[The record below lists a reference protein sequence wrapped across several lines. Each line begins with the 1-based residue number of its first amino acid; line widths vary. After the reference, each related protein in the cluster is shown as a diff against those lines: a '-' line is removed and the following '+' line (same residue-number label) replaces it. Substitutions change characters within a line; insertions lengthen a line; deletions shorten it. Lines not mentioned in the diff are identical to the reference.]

1 MGKSKDKSLDE
12 ILSRSV
18 AEKILLVEK
27 IWDDIKDSS
36 VGDEPSAEETKI
48 LKKRLAEYKQ
58 NPTKVR
64 TWEDVKTSYLKKK

>member
-36 VGDEPSAEETKI
+36 IGEEPTIEEAKF

-58 NPTKVR
+58 DPTKVK
-64 TWEDVKTSYLKKK
+64 TWQDLKASYLKKK